1 MHSGASERSVA
12 QMPSETPTGCSMLTR
27 MTTRSVTVL
36 HSVHP
41 TQSHSAWTHG
51 SRASSRDSSDALGVA
66 SGSADCDSDGDDDA
80 LARGDALDD
89 DALSDALALADASTR
104 G

>member
-1 MHSGASERSVA
+1 MGRADAVGDTDGLLDADADDDSLGDGAALGASDAESFGVDA
-12 QMPSETPTGCSMLTR
+12 LD
-27 MTTRSVTVL
+27 
-36 HSVHP
+36 
-41 TQSHSAWTHG
+41 G
-51 SRASSRDSSDALGVA
+51 SIESSRDSSDALGVA
-66 SGSADCDSDGDDDA
+66 SGSDDCDSDGDDDA